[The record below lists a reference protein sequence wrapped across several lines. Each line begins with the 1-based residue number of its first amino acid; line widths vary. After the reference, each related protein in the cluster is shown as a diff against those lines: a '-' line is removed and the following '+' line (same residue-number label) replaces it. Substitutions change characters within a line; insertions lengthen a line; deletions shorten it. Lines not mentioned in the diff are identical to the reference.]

1 LQHLSSSFPGG
12 SGLTLNG
19 LATKQFAPSSSDAH
33 RIVHL
38 PKEVGMLLLVAGL
51 TGGVLPPPPGP
62 SDLMIMLSGG
72 LVLWPRGFLSIGG
85 WVGERFPIV
94 HRAGMGFLDRFLVDL
109 ERRYPNSTA
118 S

>member
-1 LQHLSSSFPGG
+1 MQLSSSSF
-12 SGLTLNG
+12 SGDTGLSLNG
-19 LATKQFAPSSSDAH
+19 LATKQFAPSSSDAQ

-62 SDLMIMLSGG
+62 FDLMLMLSGG
-72 LVLWPRGFLSIGG
+72 LVLWPRSFLSIDG
-85 WVGERFPIV
+85 WVGKRFTIV
-94 HRAGMGFLDRFLVDL
+94 HHAGMGFLDRFLVDL
-109 ERRYPNSTA
+109 ERRYPNATA